1 MGNRGARIE
10 RTHWSLIP
18 FDWRNPD
25 YISVIAERVE
35 LLQKIRARPQILPAL
50 KLFYKNNP
58 AQFINDFGC
67 TFDPRNVERKLPAT
81 IPFLLFP
88 RQVEWVEWLLERWRN
103 QEPGITEKSREMGV
117 TWLCVAVAC
126 TLCLFNPGMVIGFGS
141 RKEEYIDRKGDPKS
155 LFEKARLFL
164 SNLPIELRGGWD
176 IDKHAPFG
184 RVLFPESGS
193 AITGESGDGIGRG
206 DRASLYIIDESAFLE
221 HPELIDASLSQ
232 TTNCRIDVST
242 PNGYNNPFA
251 IKRHSGKISVFT
263 FRWQSDP
270 RKGEDWYRKQVEIL
284 DPVTL
289 ASEVDIDYRGS
300 VEGQLLPTA
309 WINAAIGAAK
319 KLGIEPTGERYA
331 SLDVADE
338 GKDSNCFA
346 ARHGIELQYLK
357 SWSGKDSDIYKTT
370 VKAFALCD
378 ELGFTSLT
386 YDGDGLGA
394 GVRGDA
400 NNINNERDKAERP
413 LIHVTAF
420 RGSGQVFQPEKEMV
434 PKRKNKDFFA
444 NMKAQSWWALRNRFE
459 QTYRAVIK
467 KMPVE
472 MDAII
477 SIDPNLAELEPLRS
491 ELSQVTYS
499 INQTGKILIDK
510 QPPGTLS
517 PNRADSLMIA
527 FNPQSRS
534 LEVWAK
540 LAD

>member
-1 MGNRGARIE
+1 LRA
-10 RTHWSLIP
+10 
-18 FDWRNPD
+18 NPQ
-25 YISVIAERVE
+25 A
-35 LLQKIRARPQILPAL
+35 LPVL
-50 KLFYKNNP
+50 TLHYKNNP
-58 AQFINDFGC
+58 AQFISDWGM
-67 TFDPRNVERKLPAT
+67 TFDPRNVERNLPTA

-88 RQVEWVEWLLERWRN
+88 RQVEWVAWLLERWKN
-103 QEPGITEKSREMGV
+103 QEPGLTEKSREMGV
-117 TWLCVAVAC
+117 SWLCVATAC

-141 RKEEYIDRKGDPKS
+141 RKEEYIDQKGNPKA
-155 LFEKARLFL
+155 LFEKARFFL
-164 SNLPIELRGGWD
+164 SSLPPEFLEGWD
-176 IDKHAPFG
+176 REKHAPFG
-184 RVLFPESGS
+184 RILFPGSGS

-300 VEGQLLPTA
+300 VEGQLIPTS
-309 WINAAIGAAK
+309 WIHAAIGAAQ
-319 KLGIEPTGERYA
+319 KLGIQRTGQRYA

-338 GKDSNCFA
+338 GKDSNCLA

-357 SWSGKDSDIYKTT
+357 SFSGKGRDIYKTT
-370 VKAFALCD
+370 VRAFALCD

-400 NNINNERDKAERP
+400 NNINDERDKAEKSV
-413 LIHVTAF
+413 IHITAF
-420 RGSGQVFQPEKEMV
+420 RGSGQVWQPEKEMV
-434 PKRKNKDFFA
+434 KGRKNKDFFA
-444 NMKAQSWWALRNRFE
+444 NAKSQAWWSLRLRFE
-459 QTYRAVIK
+459 QTYRAVIE
-467 KMPVE
+467 KMPVDI
-472 MDAII
+472 DAII
-477 SIDPNLAELEPLRS
+477 SLDPKLDELEPLRS
-491 ELSQVTYS
+491 ELSQITYS

-517 PNRADSLMIA
+517 PNRADSTMIA
-527 FNPQSRS
+527 FNPQQRS
-534 LEVWAK
+534 LEVWAR
-540 LAD
+540 LGLD